1 MDRLANPLLLDLI
14 FDLANY
20 SIFCSI
26 FFYLYKKSLIN
37 LNLFLVCA
45 ALMAT
50 PFLLNNSI
58 IQWYILPDQ
67 SKYLGLSHEIRS
79 NFNNLLYIKETFYK
93 IFNSSQ
99 SKIFIT
105 SYLYA
110 SSPLI
115 NIETFK
121 SIGLLNRF
129 LLIGTTLF
137 FFRKH
142 MLNPY
147 VLAAIIFSPSLTL
160 YSSVSLRDVTILIV
174 MIWFVYFFVEKKYL
188 LSLIMFSLI
197 YLMKSQNLLILS
209 LFIILYLGSSFK
221 VKKVFFIP
229 IIIVSI
235 LIIIFAGSFLIEE
248 LNAARKG
255 LYLEEHGRYKG
266 LTASLRYED
275 LVLNFRLVIISL
287 KSFFYFLLSPVTKL
301 NTLSKMFICLEA
313 VMLYGVI
320 IHQLIS
326 SKKSSRYLVIS
337 WFLIFIFSMMIYGIA
352 TFNDGTIHRF
362 RTPLLF
368 FVLFGFSICT
378 AKKR

>member
-45 ALMAT
+45 VFMTT

-79 NFNNLLYIKETFYK
+79 NFNSLLYIKETFYK
-93 IFNSSQ
+93 IFYHPQ
-99 SKIFIT
+99 SKVYIT

-142 MLNPY
+142 MLSPY

-209 LFIILYLGSSFK
+209 AFIILYLGFSFRI
-221 VKKVFFIP
+221 KKVFFIP

-235 LIIIFAGSFLIEE
+235 LIIIFTGSYLIEE

-275 LVLNFRLVIISL
+275 IVLNFRLVIISL
-287 KSFFYFLLSPVTKL
+287 KSLFYFLSSPITNL
-301 NTLSKMFICLEA
+301 NSFAKIFICVEVA
-313 VMLYGVI
+313 ALYGVI

-378 AKKR
+378 AKKK